1 MTYTFPFDTCEK
13 PQESGVAQQPFSV
26 FVNMISC
33 SIILFFLL
41 QTKSSHAFILLLALL
56 IFEIFHT
63 FSHFIHIK
71 GTLQYTITHAAA
83 FLFNVALLNFLYR
96 HTKVFPTPHY
106 IAFLCGILACDLYAF
121 FNLSLIYFFLAQIC
135 LFLAILFFYYPLL
148 NSSVKTN
155 LNIVFASLCFIYV
168 ALVNE
173 KMNCEHMLRKF
184 PNFPFHVIIEALG
197 FIPIFILSKTFY
209 CL

>member
-13 PQESGVAQQPFSV
+13 PQESGVAQPFSV
-26 FVNMISC
+26 FVNMITC
-33 SIILFFLL
+33 SIVLFFLL

-56 IFEIFHT
+56 IFELFHT

-71 GTLQYTITHAAA
+71 GTLQYTITHIAG

-106 IAFLCGILACDLYAF
+106 IAFLSGILACDLYAF
-121 FNLSLIYFFLAQIC
+121 FNLSFIYFILTQIC

-148 NSSVKTN
+148 NSYVKTN
-155 LNIVFASLCFIYV
+155 LNVILGSLFFIYV
-168 ALVNE
+168 AFVNE
-173 KMNCEHMLRKF
+173 KMNCENMLRKF
-184 PNFPFHVIIEALG
+184 PNFPFHVIIEA
-197 FIPIFILSKTFY
+197 FSIIPIFILSKTFY

>member
-13 PQESGVAQQPFSV
+13 PQESGVAQPFSV
-26 FVNMISC
+26 FVNIITC
-33 SIILFFLL
+33 SIILYFLL
-41 QTKSSHAFILLLALL
+41 QTKSSHAFLLLLALL
-56 IFEIFHT
+56 IFELFHT
-63 FSHFIHIK
+63 FSHSIHIK
-71 GTLQYTITHAAA
+71 GTFQYTITHIAG

-106 IAFLCGILACDLYAF
+106 IALLCGILVCDLYAF
-121 FNLSLIYFFLAQIC
+121 FNLSFIYFILTQIC

-155 LNIVFASLCFIYV
+155 LNVILASLFFIYV
-168 ALVNE
+168 AFVNE
-173 KMNCEHMLRKF
+173 KMNCESMLRKF
-184 PNFPFHVIIEALG
+184 PNFPFHVIIEA
-197 FIPIFILSKTFY
+197 FSIVPIFILSKTFY